1 MTRDVAP
8 ALIAIVKG
16 LTFNPKALGFLDTDY
31 VKPLTLRKVTKQQ
44 IITNIFPL
52 NRGRKSIFHHNGRQK
67 VETSCASNTKQKD
80 LLGPYS

>member
-1 MTRDVAP
+1 VP
-8 ALIAIVKG
+8 ALIPIVKG
-16 LTFNPKALGFLDTDY
+16 LTINPKALGLLDTNY
-31 VKPLTLRKVTKQQ
+31 IKPLNLRKVTKQQ